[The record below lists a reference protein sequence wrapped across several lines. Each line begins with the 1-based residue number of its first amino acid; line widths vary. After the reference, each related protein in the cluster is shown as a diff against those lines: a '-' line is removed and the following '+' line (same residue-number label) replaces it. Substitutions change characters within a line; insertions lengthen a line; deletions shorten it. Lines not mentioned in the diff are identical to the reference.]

1 MGCYRVLILKLDLI
15 DPGMQASPQISA
27 DLCLGKALAN
37 SPLISVGNS
46 PQFTVSNSPQITVG
60 NSPQITVCP
69 HFCPLL
75 WTRKMKERKLVPT

>member
-1 MGCYRVLILKLDLI
+1 
-15 DPGMQASPQISA
+15 MQASPQISA